1 MELAKEEHSA
11 LKISFDTQIMINE
24 ENLHRFVK
32 ALNIIKKQLLI
43 K

>member
-1 MELAKEEHSA
+1 MELAEEEHAA

-24 ENLHRFVK
+24 ENVHRFVK
-32 ALNIIKKQLLI
+32 ALNNIKEQLLI